1 MNSAAHG
8 SGWTRILWLAA
19 VAAVGAAIYWFT
31 REAPVKVT
39 VVAVD
44 RGTVQATVANTRA
57 GSVSACRRAHLSPL
71 TGGLVSRIDVREGD
85 RVAANQ
91 PLLELWNDD
100 LKAQLKLAREELAA
114 AQARREDAC
123 VRAAVAAR
131 ESERQAKL
139 FKNALTT
146 EERRERAQGEAQAL
160 AAACRAAEST
170 LGVREAEIQTRSAM
184 LEKTV
189 LRAPFAGVIAE
200 LNPELGEF
208 VTPSPPGIPT
218 PPAVDLVDDD
228 CRYVTAPIDEV
239 DAAAIRPG
247 MRASITL
254 DALRDRSFEGRVR
267 RIAPYVLEAQKQA
280 RTVDVEVEFA
290 RPERARELLVGYSAD
305 VEIVLEE
312 RGDAL
317 RVPSESVREGASV
330 LVLENGRLE
339 ERTFQAGLSN
349 WRYTEVRTG
358 LRAGEQV
365 VTSLER
371 EGVSA
376 GRRAIAE

>member
-1 MNSAAHG
+1 
-8 SGWTRILWLAA
+8 
-19 VAAVGAAIYWFT
+19 
-31 REAPVKVT
+31 
-39 VVAVD
+39 
-44 RGTVQATVANTRA
+44 
-57 GSVSACRRAHLSPL
+57 
-71 TGGLVSRIDVREGD
+71 
-85 RVAANQ
+85 
-91 PLLELWNDD
+91 
-100 LKAQLKLAREELAA
+100 
-114 AQARREDAC
+114 
-123 VRAAVAAR
+123 
-131 ESERQAKL
+131 
-139 FKNALTT
+139 
-146 EERRERAQGEAQAL
+146 
-160 AAACRAAEST
+160 
-170 LGVREAEIQTRSAM
+170 
-184 LEKTV
+184 
-189 LRAPFAGVIAE
+189 
-200 LNPELGEF
+200 
-208 VTPSPPGIPT
+208 
-218 PPAVDLVDDD
+218 
-228 CRYVTAPIDEV
+228 V